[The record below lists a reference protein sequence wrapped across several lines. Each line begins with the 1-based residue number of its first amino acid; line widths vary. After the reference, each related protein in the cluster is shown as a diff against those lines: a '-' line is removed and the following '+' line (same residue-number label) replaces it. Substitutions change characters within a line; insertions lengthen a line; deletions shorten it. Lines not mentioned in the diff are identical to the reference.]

1 MQVEAYNMSFASVL
15 LWGVRRWILI
25 PPGHDALLRLESVET
40 AEFRLKTKVSSS
52 EIDFF
57 DSGPFPGL
65 NESQNSV
72 RASASTE
79 KSFGSPKHLQKA
91 NRKEERESLRRQ
103 REKRVREWARLP
115 TIELEQ
121 RPGEVLLVP
130 SGWVYQFTHPA
141 TSSTAQLPTSRSGSS
156 HAAHKEAAIPAEGND
171 GDDGAFALH
180 LRLVTVGDYARVLR
194 EVARSQPSGS
204 PFSKLAPPEHLARR
218 LEKARKRMVV
228 SF

>member
-1 MQVEAYNMSFASVL
+1 MSFASVL

-65 NESQNSV
+65 NDSKNFV
-72 RASASTE
+72 RASASTA
-79 KSFGSPKHLQKA
+79 KSVGSSKHLQKA

-103 REKRVREWARLP
+103 KRVREWARLP

-130 SGWVYQFTHPA
+130 SGWAYQFTHPA
-141 TSSTAQLPTSRSGSS
+141 TSSTAPLPTSRSDSS
-156 HAAHKEAAIPAEGND
+156 HAAHKEVAVPAEGND
-171 GDDGAFALH
+171 GDGGAFALH
-180 LRLVTVGDYARVLR
+180 LRLVTLGDYARVLR
-194 EVARSQPSGS
+194 EVARSQPPGS
-204 PFSKLAPPEHLARR
+204 PLSKLAPHEHLARR